1 MKKILTFLLLLSI
14 SNIISAQSSTCLQN
28 GITFT
33 SQYQIDQFES
43 HYPGCTEILGY
54 VRIEEYQPYNIQS
67 LNGLEQ
73 IEQIDGNL
81 TIINNSGI
89 KNLIGFD
96 NLDNVGGALTIENN
110 SALKNLNGL
119 NSLTEVN
126 GNFYVK
132 NNAALQSLTGV
143 NNLTSIGGNAKINSN
158 TSLIDMTGLNS
169 LESVNGDFQ
178 IASNNA
184 LLDFTGLT
192 NLTSIG
198 GFFAVGY
205 NSSLIS
211 FSGLN
216 NLESIGGFFSVVND
230 DKITN
235 FYGLSNLTE
244 ISGAFNV
251 VNNDQLKSLD
261 GMDNLNT
268 IQGYLKIYNN
278 LSIQS
283 LSGLEG
289 VSSIG
294 EYLAIYSNPSLIR
307 LNGLNNIT
315 SIGGYLDIYN
325 STLLTDISA
334 LSNLTQIGGYLIF
347 ESISI
352 SDFNALENLSS
363 INGYI
368 LIRNLPNITSLDGL
382 GNIDP
387 ATINSSSP
395 VFKDINIYNNPS
407 LSECE
412 VLSICEVLNNGG
424 TTDIHDNMA
433 GCNSEAEVQS
443 ACTPP
448 DCTNLT
454 NPVNGET
461 GVDVSTNI
469 SWEASDG
476 ADGYYLIV
484 GTYPGTGD
492 IQDGDVG
499 NVTVWNPP
507 SDFDCGTTIY
517 VTVNPYNNAPYD
529 NDCDEESFETEYV
542 IADAGEDVDICLG
555 DATQL
560 HATGGTSYLWQPKD
574 FLSDPYIANPVASP
588 THTITYTVTVEND
601 DGCSDTD
608 EVTVTVHEL
617 PDANASATDETGNG
631 FNDGTAT
638 SDPIGGSPAYTYSWS
653 NGKSTQT
660 ISNLSP
666 GNYTV
671 TVIDFYECQD
681 TQTVTVNAF
690 ECPIMTINDNVQH
703 INCHGECS
711 GSIQI
716 LSVDSATAPLQYLWN
731 TGDTTSSIDNLCPG
745 KYSVTITDA
754 LNCSVY
760 ADYTIYQNSELLVSI
775 TKTDETANNANDGTA
790 SASPKGGVPPYDYNW
805 SNGQTTQTITGLAP
819 GTYTVTVTDSLNC
832 TATQTTTIEPYD
844 CPDIIIHHFKTDASC
859 YNSCSGSI
867 RINSVENATNPLSYT
882 WSNGQTGSSIANLC
896 AGIYYVTVTDSLN
909 CYGID
914 TISITQPDSLAIIS
928 VSKTDITDSL
938 PHGQIRVTVIGGT
951 MPYSFNWTGSNSYS
965 SHDQNIFNL
974 DTGCY
979 VLTVVDSNGCSVVS
993 DEICIEDMTT
1003 ATIDVHN
1010 KKDIKIYPNPANN
1023 YLYIKYDDFNTDDA
1037 VISIDLINISGD
1049 KIVQNIQKN
1058 NKVDIS
1064 NISDGVYF
1072 IRFKTRKGLILKKLI
1087 IVK

>member
-1 MKKILTFLLLLSI
+1 MKKILTFLLFLSI
-14 SNIISAQSSTCLQN
+14 SNIVSSQSTTCLQN
-28 GITFT
+28 GITIT
-33 SQYQIDQFES
+33 SQYQIDQFAS
-43 HYPGCTEILGY
+43 NYPSCTEILGY
-54 VRIEEYQPYNIQS
+54 VHIEESQPYNIQS
-67 LNGLEQ
+67 LYGLQQ

-89 KNLIGFD
+89 PDLTGFN
-96 NLDNVGGALTIENN
+96 NLDNVGGAVTIENN
-110 SALKNLNGL
+110 GTLNSLNGF

-126 GNFYVK
+126 GSFYIK

-143 NNLTSIGGNAKINSN
+143 NNLTNIGGNAKINSN
-158 TSLIDMTGLNS
+158 TSLTNMTGLNS
-169 LESVNGDFQ
+169 LESVGGDFQ
-178 IASNNA
+178 IASSYA
-184 LLDFTGLT
+184 LVDFTGLN

-205 NSSLIS
+205 NTSLIS
-211 FSGLN
+211 FTGLN
-216 NLESIGGFFSVVND
+216 NLESIGDFFSVVNN

-235 FYGLSNLTE
+235 FYGLGNLME
-244 ISGAFNV
+244 ISGAFEV
-251 VNNDQLKSLD
+251 KYNDQLKSFEGLN
-261 GMDNLNT
+261 NLNT
-268 IQGYLKIYNN
+268 IQGDLNVLSN

-283 LSGLEG
+283 LNGLEG

-294 EYLAIYSNPSLIR
+294 GYVSIQNNPALIR
-307 LNGLNNIT
+307 LKGLDNIT
-315 SIGGYLDIYN
+315 SIGGSLNIYN

-334 LSNLTQIGGYLIF
+334 LNNLTQIDGFLTFYK
-347 ESISI
+347 ISNT
-352 SDFNALENLSS
+352 DFNALENLNS
-363 INGYI
+363 INGFI
-368 LIRNLPNITSLDGL
+368 LIRNLPYISSLEGL

-387 ATINSSSP
+387 ATINSSNP
-395 VFKDINIYNNPS
+395 AYQDINIYFNPS

-424 TTDIHDNMA
+424 TTDIHDNKT

-461 GVDVSTNI
+461 GVDISTNI

-484 GTYPGTGD
+484 GTYPGSGD

-507 SDFDCGTTIY
+507 SDFDCDATIY

-529 NDCDEESFETEYV
+529 NDCTEESFETEYV
-542 IADAGEDVDICLG
+542 TADAGEDVDICLG

-560 HATGGTSYLWQPKD
+560 NATGGTSYFWQPKD
-574 FLSDPYIANPVASP
+574 FLSNPYIANPVASP
-588 THTITYTVTVEND
+588 TQTITYTVTVEND
-601 DGCSDTD
+601 DGCTDTD

-638 SDPIGGSPAYTYSWS
+638 SDPVGDSPSYTFNWS
-653 NGKSTQT
+653 NGENTQT
-660 ISNLSP
+660 IINLAP
-666 GNYTV
+666 GDYTV
-671 TVIDFYECQD
+671 TVIDFYDCQD

-690 ECPIMTINDNVQH
+690 ECPVMTINDNVQH
-703 INCHGECS
+703 INCYGECS

-716 LSVDSATAPLQYLWN
+716 LSVDNATAPLQYIWN
-731 TGDTTSSIDNLCPG
+731 TGDTTSSIYNLCQG
-745 KYSVTITDA
+745 KYSVTITDN

-775 TKTDETANNANDGTA
+775 AKTDETANNANDGTA
-790 SASPKGGVPPYDYNW
+790 SANPKGGVPPYNYNW
-805 SNGQTTQTITGLAP
+805 SNGQTTQTITGLVP

-832 TATQTTTIEPYD
+832 TVTQSTTINPFG
-844 CPDIIIHHFKTDASC
+844 CPDFIINHFKTDVSC
-859 YNSCSGSI
+859 YNSCNGSI
-867 RINSVENATNPLSYT
+867 TINTVENATSPLSYT
-882 WSNGQTGSSIANLC
+882 WSNGQTGNSISNLC
-896 AGIYYVTVTDSLN
+896 AGIYYVTITDSLN

-914 TISITQPDSLAIIS
+914 TITILQPDSLRITDII
-928 VSKTDITDSL
+928 KNDITDSL
-938 PHGQIRVTVIGGT
+938 PKGQIRVTIAGGSI
-951 MPYSFNWTGSNSYS
+951 PYSFNWTGSNSYS

-979 VLTVVDSNGCSVVS
+979 VLTVIDSNGCSVVS
-993 DEICIEDMTT
+993 EEICIEDMTT
-1003 ATIDVHN
+1003 ATMEIQN
-1010 KKDIKIYPNPANN
+1010 KKDIKIYPNPAKN
-1023 YLYIKYDDFNTDDA
+1023 YLYIEYDNFNTDNT
-1037 VISIDLINISGD
+1037 VISIDLLTVSGE
-1049 KIVQNIQKN
+1049 KIIQNLQKI
-1058 NKVDIS
+1058 KKMDIS
-1064 NISDGVYF
+1064 NISEGVYF
-1072 IRFKTRKGLILKKLI
+1072 MRFKTRKGLILKKLI